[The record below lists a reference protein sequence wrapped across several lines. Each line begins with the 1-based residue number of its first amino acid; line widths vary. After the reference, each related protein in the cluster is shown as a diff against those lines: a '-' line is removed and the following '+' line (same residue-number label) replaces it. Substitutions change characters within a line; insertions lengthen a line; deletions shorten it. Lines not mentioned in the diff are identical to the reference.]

1 MTVQQD
7 AAGVWG
13 VPKFSSLGPQDWGTK
28 GVEKASSGVQR
39 DKEDI
44 MTSAT
49 TGRVFNIQRYS
60 IHDGGGI
67 RTLVFLKGC
76 PLRCLWCCNP
86 ESQKS
91 EPELGFIESRCV
103 GSSACGTPCVSICPL
118 KAIHLDGYGKPAID
132 RRTCDACGKCAEA
145 CGKDALK
152 VVGREMTVD
161 EVMAELEKDRAF
173 YRRSGGGMTVGGGE
187 PLTQYRFVAELLEAA
202 KEAYLHTALETSGH
216 APWSNLEAVLKHV
229 DLLQF
234 DLKHM
239 DPARHQELTGQSNE
253 MILGNLRKVLSV
265 KASQDVIIRIP
276 VVPGCNDSVESIRE
290 TARFVAGL
298 GFSQAELIP
307 YHRLGVSKY
316 AQYGMVCPLAACQP
330 SPQEHLDELRKVV
343 KESGLTEMAGSI

>member
-1 MTVQQD
+1 MTV
-7 AAGVWG
+7 G
-13 VPKFSSLGPQDWGTK
+13 KTK
-28 GVEKASSGVQR
+28 
-39 DKEDI
+39 
-44 MTSAT
+44 
-49 TGRVFNIQRYS
+49 GRVFNIQRYS

-103 GSSACGTPCVSICPL
+103 GSSACGAPCLSACSVR
-118 KAIHLDGYGKPAID
+118 AIHLDGHGKPVID
-132 RRTCDACGKCAEA
+132 RKTCDACGKCASV

-161 EVMAELEKDRAF
+161 DVMVEVEKDRAF
-173 YRRSGGGMTVGGGE
+173 YRRSGGGVTVGGGE
-187 PLTQYRFVAELLEAA
+187 PLAQYRFAAELLEAA
-202 KEAYLHTALETSGH
+202 QDAYLHTALETCGH
-216 APWSNLEAVLKHV
+216 APWSHLETVLKHV

-239 DPARHQELTGQSNE
+239 DPAKHQDLTGQSNE
-253 MILGNLRKVLSV
+253 VILGNLRRVLSL
-265 KASQDVIIRIP
+265 KAPQDVIIRIP
-276 VVPGCNDSVESIRE
+276 VVPGCNDSMESIRE
-290 TARFVAGL
+290 TVRLVAGL

-307 YHRLGVSKY
+307 YHRLGISKY
-316 AQYGMVCPLAACQP
+316 AQYGMADPLPGCEP
-330 SPQEHLDELRKVV
+330 SPQNHLDELRKIV